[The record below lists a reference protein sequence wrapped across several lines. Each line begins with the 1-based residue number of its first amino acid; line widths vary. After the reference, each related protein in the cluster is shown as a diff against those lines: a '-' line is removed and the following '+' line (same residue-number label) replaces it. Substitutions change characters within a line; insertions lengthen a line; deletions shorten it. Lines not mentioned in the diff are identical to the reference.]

1 MEATVTM
8 KAVTMTTTATNAAS
22 ISTGTMNTYGRQ
34 AQEHMRRYLPE
45 RFATIP
51 DPSSYF
57 RELGEQVAEQILAV
71 ERGLI
76 PPAAPGEPWIDTVGK
91 AKMARMMAAEQVM
104 AEMVWLTPE
113 NQPDEPTIGDNGG
126 WIGSDP
132 GMPNLVLAGMTQ
144 ADLDEMDTLT

>member
-1 MEATVTM
+1 MNTV
-8 KAVTMTTTATNAAS
+8 A
-22 ISTGTMNTYGRQ
+22 MNTYGRQ

-76 PPAAPGEPWIDTVGK
+76 PRAAPGESWIDTVGK

-104 AEMVWLTPE
+104 AEMARLTPE
-113 NQPDEPTIGDNGG
+113 NEPGEPMMGDNGG
-126 WIGSDP
+126 WIGTDP
-132 GMPNLVLAGMTQ
+132 GMPSLMLAGMSQ